1 MSVPEPAR
9 RSRLR
14 RIAIDLTPLRVSRDF
29 RLLYFAGFVSA
40 LGVQVARTAIYIQVF
55 DLTRSTVAVGMIGLT
70 GFVALVLGTLI
81 GSGFIDAHDRRT
93 TLAWTQVALIAASAL
108 LVIGATMDRSGLWL
122 VFMAN
127 AIMAFTSAIDG
138 PARQAMIPRLVGT
151 RLLPSAVTLNQVAWQ
166 TVSIVGPAVGGVVI
180 AVTGGYA
187 LPYWFNL
194 VTYGALLLAALAMH
208 PMPPERAERVVRGRR
223 AVTEGLGFVRRN
235 RLIQSTF
242 VIDLIAMIF
251 GLPVALFP
259 VIAISQ
265 FHRGAAVVGL
275 LFAAPSVGALLQ
287 AVASGWAKHVV
298 RQGVAVLWS
307 VAGWGAA
314 IAAFG
319 LVGTRLW
326 LALLLLAVA
335 GAADVISAIFRSTIM
350 QVTTPDHLRGRVGA
364 LFTLVVTGGPR
375 LGDFEAG
382 VVAQAFSPT
391 ISVVT
396 GGLACIVGAGVVA
409 AVYPELRR
417 YRAEVAG

>member
-1 MSVPEPAR
+1 VRDPDRP
-9 RSRLR
+9 SRLR
-14 RIAIDLTPLRVSRDF
+14 RVAIDLTPLRVSRDF

-40 LGVQVARTAIYIQVF
+40 LGVQVARTAIFIQVF
-55 DLTRSTVAVGMIGLT
+55 DLTGSTAAVGMIGLT

-81 GSGFIDAHDRRT
+81 GSGFIDVHDRRL
-93 TLAWTQVALIAASAL
+93 TLIWTQVTLIVASVLLVLSASAG
-108 LVIGATMDRSGLWL
+108 GAAVWL
-122 VFMAN
+122 VFLAN
-127 AIMAFTSAIDG
+127 AIMAFTSAIES

-151 RLLPSAVTLNQVAWQ
+151 RLVPSAVTLNQVGWQ
-166 TVSIVGPAVGGVVI
+166 TVSIVGPALGGLAI
-180 AVTGGYA
+180 AAAGGYA

-194 VTYGALLLAALAMH
+194 ITYLVLLLAAFAMR
-208 PMPPERAERVVRGRR
+208 PMPPERTETAARGRR
-223 AVTEGLGFVRRN
+223 AVAEGFGYVRRN

-251 GLPVALFP
+251 GMPQALFP

-265 FHRGAAVVGL
+265 FHRGPAVAGL

-287 AVASGWAKHVV
+287 AVASGWAKHVA

-319 LVGTRLW
+319 LAGSELW
-326 LALLLLAVA
+326 LALVLLAVA

-350 QVTTPDHLRGRVGA
+350 QVTTPDHLRGRIGA

-391 ISVVT
+391 VSVVT

-409 AVYPELRR
+409 GVYPELRR
-417 YRAEVAG
+417 YRARVAA

>member
-1 MSVPEPAR
+1 MRDPDRP
-9 RSRLR
+9 SRLR
-14 RIAIDLTPLRVSRDF
+14 RVAIDLTPLRVSRDF

-40 LGVQVARTAIYIQVF
+40 LGVQVARTAIFIQVF
-55 DLTRSTVAVGMIGLT
+55 DLTGSTAAVGMIGLT

-81 GSGFIDAHDRRT
+81 GSGFIDVHDRRL
-93 TLAWTQVALIAASAL
+93 TLIWTQVTLIVASVLLVLSASAG
-108 LVIGATMDRSGLWL
+108 GAAVWL
-122 VFMAN
+122 VFVAN
-127 AIMAFTSAIDG
+127 AIMAFTSAIES

-151 RLLPSAVTLNQVAWQ
+151 RLVPSAVTLTPVGGQP
-166 TVSIVGPAVGGVVI
+166 VSIGGPAPGGLAI
-180 AVTGGYA
+180 AAAGGYA

-194 VTYGALLLAALAMH
+194 ITYLVLLLAAFAMR
-208 PMPPERAERVVRGRR
+208 PMPPERTETAARGRR
-223 AVTEGLGFVRRN
+223 AVAEGFGYVRRN

-242 VIDLIAMIF
+242 VIDLIAMIY
-251 GLPVALFP
+251 GMPQALFP

-265 FHRGAAVVGL
+265 FHRGPAVAGL

-319 LVGTRLW
+319 LAGSELW
-326 LALLLLAVA
+326 LALVLLAVA

-350 QVTTPDHLRGRVGA
+350 QVTTPDHLRGRIGA

-391 ISVVT
+391 VSVVT

-409 AVYPELRR
+409 GVYPELRR
-417 YRAEVAG
+417 YRARVAA

>member
-1 MSVPEPAR
+1 MSEPTR
-9 RSRLR
+9 PSRLR
-14 RIAIDLTPLRVSRDF
+14 RIAIDVTPLRVSRDF

-55 DLTRSTVAVGMIGLT
+55 DLTRSTAAVGMIGLT

-81 GSGFIDAHDRRT
+81 GSGFIDAHDRRI
-93 TLAWTQVALIAASAL
+93 TLAWTQVALIGASAM
-108 LVIGATMDRSGLWL
+108 LVMSATLGRSGLWL
-122 VFMAN
+122 VFVAN
-127 AIMAFTSAIDG
+127 AIMAFTSAIES

-151 RLLPSAVTLNQVAWQ
+151 RLVPSAVTLNQVGWQ
-166 TVSIVGPAVGGVVI
+166 TVSIVGPAMGGLAI
-180 AVTGGYA
+180 AATDGVA

-194 VTYGALLLAALAMH
+194 ATYGALLVAAIAMH
-208 PMPPERAERVVRGRR
+208 PMPPERTDGAVRGRR
-223 AVTEGLGFVRRN
+223 AVAEGFGFVRRN

-298 RQGVAVLWS
+298 HQGVAVVWS
-307 VAGWGAA
+307 VVGWGAA
-314 IAAFG
+314 IVAFG
-319 LVGTRLW
+319 LVGSKLW
-326 LALLLLAVA
+326 LALLFLAVA
-335 GAADVISAIFRSTIM
+335 GAADVISAIFRSTIL
-350 QVTTPDHLRGRVGA
+350 QVTTPDHLRGRLGA

-382 VVAQAFSPT
+382 VVAQAFTPT

-409 AVYPELRR
+409 ALYPELRR
-417 YRAEVAG
+417 YRAEVAA

>member
-1 MSVPEPAR
+1 
-9 RSRLR
+9 
-14 RIAIDLTPLRVSRDF
+14 
-29 RLLYFAGFVSA
+29 
-40 LGVQVARTAIYIQVF
+40 
-55 DLTRSTVAVGMIGLT
+55 
-70 GFVALVLGTLI
+70 
-81 GSGFIDAHDRRT
+81 
-93 TLAWTQVALIAASAL
+93 
-108 LVIGATMDRSGLWL
+108 
-122 VFMAN
+122 
-127 AIMAFTSAIDG
+127 
-138 PARQAMIPRLVGT
+138 
-151 RLLPSAVTLNQVAWQ
+151 
-166 TVSIVGPAVGGVVI
+166 
-180 AVTGGYA
+180 
-187 LPYWFNL
+187 
-194 VTYGALLLAALAMH
+194 
-208 PMPPERAERVVRGRR
+208 
-223 AVTEGLGFVRRN
+223 
-235 RLIQSTF
+235 
-242 VIDLIAMIF
+242 
-251 GLPVALFP
+251 
-259 VIAISQ
+259 
-265 FHRGAAVVGL
+265 
-275 LFAAPSVGALLQ
+275 
-287 AVASGWAKHVV
+287 V